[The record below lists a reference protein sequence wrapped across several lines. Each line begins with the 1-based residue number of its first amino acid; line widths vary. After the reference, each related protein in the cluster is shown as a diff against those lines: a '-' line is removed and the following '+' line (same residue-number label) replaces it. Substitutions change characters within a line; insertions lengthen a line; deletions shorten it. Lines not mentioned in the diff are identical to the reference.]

1 MRRETSAFPDVQ
13 RHAIHHHKMVLAAIA
28 AGDPATARSTM
39 DAHITQTFEDYEHYL
54 AVSTRSG
61 ATTR

>member
-1 MRRETSAFPDVQ
+1 
-13 RHAIHHHKMVLAAIA
+13 
-28 AGDPATARSTM
+28 M